1 MGALLF
7 LMLWMSVGFCINH
20 KTDWAMP
27 GRNDQKVRNFF
38 LALNMFIWPLWLIWY
53 LAVEFY

>member
-7 LMLWMSVGFCINH
+7 LMLWVSVGFCINH
-20 KTDWAMP
+20 KTDWAMQ

-38 LALNMFIWPLWLIWY
+38 LALNVFTWPLWLIWY